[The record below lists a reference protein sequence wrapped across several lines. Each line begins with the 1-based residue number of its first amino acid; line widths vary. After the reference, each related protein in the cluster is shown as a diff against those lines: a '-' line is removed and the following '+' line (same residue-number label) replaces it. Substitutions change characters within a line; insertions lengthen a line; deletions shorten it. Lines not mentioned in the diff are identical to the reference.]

1 MALINNFRYRPEI
14 DGLRAIAVLAVV
26 LFHAE
31 FGCPG
36 GYIGVDVFFVISG
49 FLITSLIWKDLEGG
63 RFSIVNFWERRARRI
78 VPALVVVTLAILGTG
93 WFLLAPPDFKSL
105 GRASASQAVFMA
117 NVHYWR
123 DTGYFGGASVEK
135 PLLHTWSLAVEEQF
149 YLVVPGLMWLMFFLP
164 NFRTRKGVI
173 FILSL
178 GWILSFV
185 LSVYGMS
192 LSPGFTFYMLPTRA
206 WELLTGSLFA
216 FIGFPLALAKRQYL
230 REALALI
237 GLALIA
243 IPVFVYTQ
251 KTPFPG
257 PLALPPCLGAALFI
271 WANKRSETADK
282 DAIPP
287 SFAGRCLAAKP
298 VVFIGLIS
306 YSFYLWH
313 WPFLAFSHYRILSP
327 LSAGYRATMVGL
339 GFVCAVL
346 SWKFIETPFRERRV
360 GSSRRSVFAFA
371 GSGLIL
377 VFALG
382 LLCVLRQGFP
392 GRFSEQAQKFA
403 SVSTDTS
410 DMGFNKSLRASD
422 VQADKLVRIG
432 ATDPQLPLNILV
444 WGDSHAMSALP
455 AIDAVLKEKGWAGV
469 AAPRIAAAPVLGWSL
484 EAQLVADPAIS
495 FNDAVL
501 DNIRKHRYRQVILI
515 AHWRGYTNQDN
526 YTPEFNAGLLKTVQS
541 VVKAGSHPILLLDVP
556 DAKFN
561 VPRALWLS
569 EISHGSIESY
579 YKKPSDADIIDH
591 FKPVTLA
598 ELRAAGA
605 EILNPKSE
613 FLDPTKQHYL
623 VTKGDVVLYYDENHL
638 TAMGAKTMLTP
649 FFREKVF
656 SKVRNQK

>member
-1 MALINNFRYRPEI
+1 MPLINNFRYRPEI
-14 DGLRAIAVLAVV
+14 DGLRAIAVMAVV

-36 GYIGVDVFFVISG
+36 GYVGVDVFFVISG
-49 FLITSLIWKDLEGG
+49 FLITSLIWKDLESG
-63 RFSIVNFWERRARRI
+63 RFSMLNFWERRARRI
-78 VPALVVVTLAILGTG
+78 VPALVVVTLATLVAG

-105 GRASASQAVFMA
+105 GQASAAQAVFMA

-149 YLVVPGLMWLMFFLP
+149 YLVVPFLMWLMFFLRTL
-164 NFRTRKGVI
+164 RTRKGVI
-173 FILSL
+173 FLLSI

-206 WELLTGSLFA
+206 WEILTGSLFA
-216 FIGFPLALAKRQYL
+216 FIGFPLVLAKRQYL
-230 REALALI
+230 REILVFV
-237 GLALIA
+237 GLALIV
-243 IPVFVYTQ
+243 IPIFVYTLR
-251 KTPFPG
+251 TSFPG
-257 PLALPPCLGAALFI
+257 TLALPPCLGAALFI

-282 DAIPP
+282 NAIPP

-327 LSAGYRATMVGL
+327 LSAGYRVSMVAL
-339 GFVCAVL
+339 GFICAVL
-346 SWKFIETPFRERRV
+346 SWKFVETPFRERHI
-360 GSSRRSVFAFA
+360 GDSRKSVFAFA
-371 GSGLIL
+371 GSGLAL

-382 LLCVLRQGFP
+382 LICMVRQGFP
-392 GRFSEQAQKFA
+392 GRYSEQAQKFA
-403 SVSTDTS
+403 DIATDTS
-410 DMGFNKSLRASD
+410 DSGFNKSLDASD
-422 VQADKLVRIG
+422 VRSDKLIEIG
-432 ATDPQLPLNILV
+432 ATNPKLLRTVLV
-444 WGDSHAMSALP
+444 WGDSHVMSALP
-455 AIDAVLKEKGWAGV
+455 AIDAVLKEKGMAGV
-469 AAPRIAAAPVLGWSL
+469 AAPRAAVAPVLGWSL
-484 EAQLVADPAIS
+484 APQLVADPAVS

-501 DNIRKHRYRQVILI
+501 ANIQKHRYHEVILI
-515 AHWRGYTNQDN
+515 AHWRGYSDEDN
-526 YTPEFNAGLLKTVQS
+526 YSPNFTAALLKAVQD
-541 VVKAGSHPILLLDVP
+541 VVKAGSKPLVMLDVP

-569 EISHGSIESY
+569 ETSHGNIESY
-579 YKKPSDADIIDH
+579 YKKTSAAGIIDY
-591 FKPVTLA
+591 FKPDTLA
-598 ELRAAGA
+598 ALRAAGA

-613 FLDPTKQHYL
+613 FLDSSKQHYI
-623 VTKGDVVLYYDENHL
+623 VTKGDIVLYYDENHL
-638 TAMGAKTMLTP
+638 TAAGAKTMLVP

-656 SKVRNQK
+656 SK